1 MDKVRLYLRLTA
13 EVNDRLRESMRHRGD
28 LSRQIDEAL
37 SSTDLATVELN
48 TVPPGRS
55 ANALTALLSSRV
67 GRQLRD
73 MARQRRC
80 SVTALANS
88 TLSRW
93 FAENRTEKENRGVN
107 P

>member
-48 TVPPGRS
+48 TIPPGRT
-55 ANALTALLSSRV
+55 ANALTAIVSCRAD
-67 GRQLRD
+67 RQLRNT
-73 MARQRRC
+73 ARQRSC
-80 SVTALANS
+80 TVTALANS
-88 TLSRW
+88 VLSKWLGETR
-93 FAENRTEKENRGVN
+93 A
-107 P
+107 